1 MIERISDDI
10 FEFLLFVSTFII
22 RLTYIILKIIVA
34 IICGII
40 YVLYLTFYNMS
51 SILMN
56 IIKNNY
62 MELILLISIILILC
76 VKFKLYKNNS
86 THDLNFIIKQINKI
100 DQRQQKVKLEEQQ
113 LIQEEN
119 DLINLHRGRR
129 ITKSIKENFLISQE
143 NEYIEKLLSNYKL
156 SNIIDKFVECPICKD
171 DKLEIEIKTLKCHS
185 THQFCR
191 NCIMKID
198 KCPLCNL
205 PIV

>member
-40 YVLYLTFYNMS
+40 YALYLLL
-51 SILMN
+51 IEL
-56 IIKNNY
+56 IKNNY
-62 MELILLISIILILC
+62 TELILLISIILILY
-76 VKFKLYKNNS
+76 VKFKVYKNNT

-100 DQRQQKVKLEEQQ
+100 DQRQQKVKFEEQQ

-119 DLINLHRGRR
+119 DLINLHREQR
-129 ITKSIKENFLISQE
+129 ITKSIKENLLISQE
-143 NEYIEKLLSNYKL
+143 SEYIDKLINDYKL
-156 SNIIDKFVECPICKD
+156 SNIIDKFIECPICKD

-205 PIV
+205 PII

>member
-143 NEYIEKLLSNYKL
+143 NEYIEELLSNYKL

-171 DKLEIEIKTLKCHS
+171 DKLEIEMRTLRCHS
-185 THQFCR
+185 THKFCR
-191 NCIMKID
+191 NCIMKIE

-205 PIV
+205 PII